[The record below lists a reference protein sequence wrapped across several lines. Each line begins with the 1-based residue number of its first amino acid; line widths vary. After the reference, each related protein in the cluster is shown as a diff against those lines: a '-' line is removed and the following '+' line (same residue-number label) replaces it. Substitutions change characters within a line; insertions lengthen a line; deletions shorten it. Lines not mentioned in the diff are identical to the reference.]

1 MTFALLISGAC
12 RSLFGI
18 TRFVPEPG
26 VGIAPSTARV
36 PQPLP
41 IMTSFHARSSLRRSL
56 SSRRLRVLLSGSVLA
71 LLCAPA
77 VAPNPAKAA
86 AEYCQT
92 NDSGNYVCIE
102 KVFGS
107 RSNRGLIYTVNG
119 SVFAMRIDCY
129 AYNYERSS
137 IVAIACWNYDA

>member
-1 MTFALLISGAC
+1 MQFA
-12 RSLFGI
+12 FGI

-26 VGIAPSTARV
+26 VGIAPFTVRFSL
-36 PQPLP
+36 PLP
-41 IMTSFHARSSLRRSL
+41 IMTPFNVRSSLRRSL
-56 SSRRLRVLLSGSVLA
+56 GSRRLRSLLSGSALA
-71 LLCAPA
+71 LLCAP
-77 VAPNPAKAA
+77 VISPNPAKAA

-119 SVFAMRIDCY
+119 FAMRIDCY

-137 IVAIACWNYDA
+137 IAAVACWNCDA